1 MPAATRPNPA
11 RNARFGVLHAARD
24 AGDSALTLTGA
35 YEAATPKARLI
46 DDQAGRPLVAT
57 TSGIREIQLDRTNA
71 AVREK
76 ANRTII
82 AGHNFGDESVV
93 CEYRASDSATMT
105 SLDKVLYKSESSV
118 VVLPVEAGP
127 IGLYDIEYRQTGYGA
142 ILHDGSPN
150 RYHELLMKAATTNP
164 ARLGEMWMTN
174 MLTPSSGHSTEWSID
189 PGGNVAITRSIS
201 GKTYA
206 TKLGEPQRRWTLKHE
221 SCSDADRREVYGRLD
236 RAYANGQPVIYD
248 PPESGDHRYIRFQ
261 MEQGTTASAQW
272 QDLAGSSTSVIA
284 LASQRDPW
292 HADVNTEHGMRV
304 TSDGG
309 TYPQGPGHDNATT
322 RTAHGLTGESWAGLH
337 ITLDLRWPVGE
348 TTTWVD
354 DATKVCIE
362 IESDSENEKYSR
374 FGLAQCFVNSGISTN
389 FWYRTWLDPNTQAP
403 FSTGVGGPADLTN
416 VTGVRLLMETDA
428 AVRILD
434 FAKFTLVD
442 PTKGPRIVEI
452 LSPPTYRQVAD
463 SPSSDPEWDVDLEIL
478 ELLT

>member
-57 TSGIREIQLDRTNA
+57 TNTGVREVLLDRGEHD
-71 AVREK
+71 VREGTD
-76 ANRTII
+76 RTII
-82 AGHNFGDESVV
+82 AGHNFDAEAIV
-93 CEYRASDSATMT
+93 CEYRAADGAAMT
-105 SLDKVLYKSESSV
+105 SLDKVLYQADLSTV
-118 VVLPVEAGP
+118 DLPVEAGS
-127 IGLYDIEYRQTGYGA
+127 IGLYDIEYRQSGGQPV
-142 ILHDGSPN
+142 SPN
-150 RYHELLMKAATTNP
+150 RYHELLMKDATTNP
-164 ARLGEMWMTN
+164 ARLGELWATR

-221 SCSDADRREVYGRLD
+221 SCSDADRREVYGRLE

-272 QDLAGSSTSVIA
+272 QDLSFSSTSVVA

-309 TYPQGPGHDNATT
+309 AYAQGPGHDNATT

-337 ITLDLRWPVGE
+337 ITLDLRWPFGE

-362 IESDSENEKYSR
+362 IESNADNDKHSR

-403 FSTGVGGPADLTN
+403 FLTGSSGPADLTN
-416 VTGVRLLMETDA
+416 VTGVRLLMEPDA
-428 AVRILD
+428 AVRKLD

>member
-57 TSGIREIQLDRTNA
+57 TNTGVREVLLDRGQHD
-71 AVREK
+71 VREGTD
-76 ANRTII
+76 RTII
-82 AGHNFGDESVV
+82 AGHNFDAESTVT
-93 CEYRASDSATMT
+93 EYRTAANSSMT
-105 SLDKVLYKSESSV
+105 SADRILYQADLSTVDLPLDCGS
-118 VVLPVEAGP
+118 
-127 IGLYDIEYRQTGYGA
+127 IGLYDIEYRQLGA
-142 ILHDGSPN
+142 AALAPN
-150 RYHELLMKAATTNP
+150 QYHEVLLEDGTTNP
-164 ARLGEMWMTN
+164 VRMGELWATR

-206 TKLGEPQRRWTLKHE
+206 TKLGEPQRRWTLRHE

-261 MEQGTTASAQW
+261 MEQGTTAGAQW
-272 QDLAGSSTSVIA
+272 QDLSGSSTSVIA

-304 TSDGG
+304 TTNGLG
-309 TYPQGPGHDNATT
+309 TYAQGPGHDNATT

-348 TTTWVD
+348 TTTWVT
-354 DATKVCIE
+354 ANRSVCIE
-362 IESDSENEKYSR
+362 IESNTDNAKYSR
-374 FGLAQCFVNSGISTN
+374 FGLAQCVINSGIATDV
-389 FWYRTWLDPNTQAP
+389 WYRIWLDPNTQAP
-403 FSTGVGGPADLTN
+403 FLTGSSGPADLTD
-416 VTGVRLLMETDA
+416 VTGVRLLMEPDV
-428 AVRILD
+428 AVRKLD